1 MLQDITNLFS
11 IHSGFNFDPG
21 GQNDQSK
28 VMLNYINR
36 AAKDL
41 YNKIEADSLLKE
53 IVLQVPIGFQV
64 SLPPFIGELK
74 GAREYGLGCTI
85 PLNEIGTPRFS
96 SDTQKFRWRNW
107 THKGTRAIQADIQ
120 NASLLTLW
128 SVGVEAIPAQVTI
141 VGRGANS
148 HRITETVVM
157 STTIVNTINS
167 FIAIESIGSTS
178 IRNYDINVNSFGS
191 NATDITGISLAVL
204 YNNEPYTEYNI
215 VDVSRFCWSNL
226 SGLAPGGISLVE
238 LLYKEKFYPFINA
251 TDTFI
256 APGFDD
262 AIGYEAIALWLST
275 QPDRA
280 GEVTGFRIQSVQ
292 CIDNNI
298 TNDENGMVRKL
309 QFKPSATVTLF
320 KRFRNAW
327 DWRRGSWNGRY

>member
-1 MLQDITNLFS
+1 MLLDIYNLFS
-11 IHSGFNFDPG
+11 IHTGMKYDPTG
-21 GQNDQSK
+21 LNDQSGA
-28 VMLNYINR
+28 MRNFINR

-53 IVLQVPIGFQV
+53 IVLQVPIGMQV

-74 GAREYGLGCTI
+74 GLREYGLGCTI
-85 PLNEIGTPRFS
+85 PMNEIGTPRFS

-107 THKGTRAIQADIQ
+107 THKGVRPLQVDIQ

-128 SVGVEAIPAQVTI
+128 VVGTETIPAQVTI

-148 HRITETVVM
+148 NRITETVIL
-157 STTIVNTINS
+157 STTIVNTTNS

-178 IRNYDINVNSFGS
+178 VRNYDININAYGTSPTDLTGS
-191 NATDITGISLAVL
+191 SYAVL
-204 YNNEPYTEYNI
+204 YNNEPFTSYNI
-215 VDVSRFCWSNL
+215 VDVSKFCWSNL
-226 SGLAPGGISLVE
+226 SAAPGGISLVE
-238 LLYKEKFYPFINA
+238 LLYKEKFYPFLNA
-251 TDTFI
+251 TDSFI

-280 GEVTGFRIQSVQ
+280 GEVTGFRVQSVQ
-292 CIDNNI
+292 CINNNI
-298 TNDENGMVRKL
+298 TNNEDGMVRKL
-309 QFKPSATVTLF
+309 QFKPSATIVLF

>member
-1 MLQDITNLFS
+1 MLQDITTLFS
-11 IHSGFNFDPG
+11 LHTGFKFNPTGTNNQSGA
-21 GQNDQSK
+21 
-28 VMLNYINR
+28 MLNYINR

-53 IVLQVPIGFQV
+53 LVLQVPIGFQV

-85 PLNEIGTPRFS
+85 QMNEIGTPRFS

-107 THKGTRAIQADIQ
+107 THKGTRPIQCDIQ

-128 SVGVEAIPAQVTI
+128 AAGVENPPATVTI
-141 VGRGANS
+141 TGRGANS
-148 HRITETVVM
+148 HRITETVIL
-157 STTIVNTINS
+157 SSTIVNTTNS
-167 FIAIESIGSTS
+167 FIAIENIGSTS
-178 IRNYDINVNSFGS
+178 VRNYDININSFGT
-191 NATDITGISLAVL
+191 NATDITGLSLAVL
-204 YNNEPYTEYNI
+204 YNNEPATEYNV
-215 VDVSRFCWSNL
+215 VDVSRFSWSNL
-226 SGLAPGGISLVE
+226 SGATPGGISLVE

-262 AIGYEAIALWLST
+262 AIGYEAIALWLAT

-280 GEVTGFRIQSVQ
+280 GEVTGFRVQSVQ
-292 CIDNNI
+292 CINNNI
-298 TNDENGMVRKL
+298 TNNEDGMNRKV
-309 QFKPSATVTLF
+309 QYKATVAVKLF
-320 KRFRNAW
+320 NRFRNAW